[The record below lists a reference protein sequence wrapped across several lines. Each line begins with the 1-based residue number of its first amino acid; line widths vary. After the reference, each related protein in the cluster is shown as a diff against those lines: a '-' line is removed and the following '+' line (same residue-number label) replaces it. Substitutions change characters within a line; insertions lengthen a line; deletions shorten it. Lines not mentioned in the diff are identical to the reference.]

1 MNTTNVCSLLINSG
15 YRGCATPDGCATVW
29 SSNAL
34 NRIATT
40 ENERLVN
47 KLREE
52 YLLERREQGRE
63 MYIREWAGTEGDI
76 YRAENRGDGDIIMLP
91 EVSPFRESNRNA
103 LHINWTSN
111 AFALKRGI
119 IGNANRKAKERI
131 ATKGEREK
139 KREVK
144 RYASDSINWINGS
157 FERVSTLNQNS
168 YTLILY
174 TLRLFPDIF
183 HLMTLKW
190 IMTVTVD
197 QNWPSFVLKFLFEYL
212 KRSFKRYA

>member
-63 MYIREWAGTEGDI
+63 MYIREWAGIEGDI

-119 IGNANRKAKERI
+119 IGNANRK
-131 ATKGEREK
+131 GERENCDEGR
-139 KREVK
+139 KRE
-144 RYASDSINWINGS
+144 
-157 FERVSTLNQNS
+157 ERRSEKICV
-168 YTLILY
+168 
-174 TLRLFPDIF
+174 RLD
-183 HLMTLKW
+183 
-190 IMTVTVD
+190 
-197 QNWPSFVLKFLFEYL
+197 
-212 KRSFKRYA
+212 

>member
-63 MYIREWAGTEGDI
+63 MHIREWAGIEGDI

-139 KREVK
+139 KREK
-144 RYASDSINWINGS
+144 WKDMRQT
-157 FERVSTLNQNS
+157 R
-168 YTLILY
+168 LIELMD
-174 TLRLFPDIF
+174 RL
-183 HLMTLKW
+183 K
-190 IMTVTVD
+190 
-197 QNWPSFVLKFLFEYL
+197 EYL
-212 KRSFKRYA
+212 RWIKTHILWFCTHFASFPIFSI